1 MSASK
6 VSTTRIS
13 AVAVELRERPI
24 ELVASRWNRLF
35 ASGRRPCRP
44 AVVDNDSWLR
54 GDQPAIRTGDDA
66 SVDIEVDTTHVLAAA
81 LRFVL
86 RPVRAGATPLED
98 IDVIGLPGFAVDGV
112 DADSEEGD
120 IHIFGSRSTES
131 GTGSGVGLA
140 T

>member
-1 MSASK
+1 MSASE
-6 VSTTRIS
+6 VSAARIS

-35 ASGRRPCRP
+35 ASGRRPGRP

-66 SVDIEVDTTHVLAAA
+66 SVDIEVDATHVLAAT

-98 IDVIGLPGFAVDGV
+98 IDV
-112 DADSEEGD
+112 
-120 IHIFGSRSTES
+120 
-131 GTGSGVGLA
+131 VGLSGLTENGVNRLGVKPRGFCLPA
-140 T
+140 V